1 MSTMQ
6 EISESQPNILHIELY
21 KNLKQESAAYIEKVP
36 AVWLQKFILIGG
48 IIAFIFTEKNVP
60 RENLDLITLGVV
72 AIPALA
78 LLLDAKILE
87 YGLHA
92 RLISRFISD
101 TFRYDGTLSGW
112 EELFW
117 GISGPSKDLVLARI
131 RSLTTVV
138 VVVLPTCVVIILSA
152 AVVGRLHGQ
161 FSLFVTIGGL
171 ICGIYILLSVFLW
184 NLIWAKAG
192 KRVSKVP

>member
-1 MSTMQ
+1 MQ
-6 EISESQPNILHIELY
+6 EKAESQPHILHIELY

-36 AVWLQKFILIGG
+36 AIWLQKFILIGA
-48 IIAFIFTEKNVP
+48 IVAFIFTEKNVP
-60 RENLDLITLGVV
+60 RDNSALMALGIV
-72 AIPALA
+72 AIPTLA

-92 RLISRFISD
+92 RLISRFVSETFKSD
-101 TFRYDGTLSGW
+101 SVLSGW

-138 VVVLPTCVVIILSA
+138 VVILPTCVVIVLSS
-152 AVVGRLHGQ
+152 AVLGRLYAQ
-161 FSLFVTIGGL
+161 FSTFVTIGGL
-171 ICGIYILLSVFLW
+171 ICGIYILLSVYIW
-184 NLIWAKAG
+184 NLIWPRQG
-192 KRVSKVP
+192 QGVSKES

>member
-1 MSTMQ
+1 
-6 EISESQPNILHIELY
+6 
-21 KNLKQESAAYIEKVP
+21 
-36 AVWLQKFILIGG
+36 
-48 IIAFIFTEKNVP
+48 
-60 RENLDLITLGVV
+60 LDLITLGVV
-72 AIPALA
+72 AMPALA

-101 TFRYDGTLSGW
+101 TFRYDGALSGW

-138 VVVLPTCVVIILSA
+138 VVILPTCVVITLSA
-152 AVVGRLHGQ
+152 AVLGRLHGQ
-161 FSLFVTIGGL
+161 FSLFVTIGGF
-171 ICGIYILLSVFLW
+171 ICGIYILLSVFIW
-184 NLIWAKAG
+184 NLIWPKAG
-192 KRVSKVP
+192 EQVSKVH

>member
-1 MSTMQ
+1 MQ

>member
-1 MSTMQ
+1 MSTTQ
-6 EISESQPNILHIELY
+6 EASESRADILQLELY

-36 AVWLQKFILIGG
+36 ALWLQKFILIGG

-60 RENLDLITLGVV
+60 RENLDLLTLGVA

-92 RLISRFISD
+92 RLISRFVSD
-101 TFRYDGTLSGW
+101 TFRHDGVLSGW

-138 VVVLPTCVVIILSA
+138 VVVLPSCVIIILSA
-152 AVVGRLHGQ
+152 AVLGRLHGQ
-161 FSLFVTIGGL
+161 FSLFVTVGML
-171 ICGIYILLSVFLW
+171 VCGVYILLSVYIW
-184 NLIWAKAG
+184 NLIWP
-192 KRVSKVP
+192 RRR